1 MGPGNFRTSSHL
13 FPIYDAQLNPSGFC
27 VAAAPGVLYN
37 ILISKSAQNKDIYC
51 HSSQHYS
58 ACRVPG
64 CFDTVHCFSLSSAQ
78 ATFQVQLT
86 FFDALSQ
93 LLFSFWSG
101 LHDVY
106 QRSDCPESE
115 WRQSLLL
122 NTISQWLPK
131 QLCSLIMKVN
141 KNQLDINV
149 EMGGLQK
156 DLLISSSPQAVQGNG
171 TSCCTNSGQNAA
183 LCTCTWADSQCWT
196 KERSAKYMHRQFWK
210 FEIASVRSNGQMNC
224 SGSSEAKQAGVCAH
238 IYFCL
243 RRFWRSCFNTQC
255 NFPFRALIGTPDK
268 YLNCNIFCS

>member
-64 CFDTVHCFSLSSAQ
+64 CFDTVHCFLLSSAQ

-131 QLCSLIMKVN
+131 QCVFPHYES
-141 KNQLDINV
+141 
-149 EMGGLQK
+149 EQK
-156 DLLISSSPQAVQGNG
+156 PAGHKCWDGWAPEILAHFFLPPSSAGKWHILL
-171 TSCCTNSGQNAA
+171 
-183 LCTCTWADSQCWT
+183 
-196 KERSAKYMHRQFWK
+196 Y
-210 FEIASVRSNGQMNC
+210 
-224 SGSSEAKQAGVCAH
+224 
-238 IYFCL
+238 
-243 RRFWRSCFNTQC
+243 
-255 NFPFRALIGTPDK
+255 
-268 YLNCNIFCS
+268 